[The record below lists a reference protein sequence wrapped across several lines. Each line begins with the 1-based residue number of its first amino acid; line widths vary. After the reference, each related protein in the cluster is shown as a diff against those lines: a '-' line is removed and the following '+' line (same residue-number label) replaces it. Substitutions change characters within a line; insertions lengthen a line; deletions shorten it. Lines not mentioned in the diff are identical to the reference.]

1 MLNPDR
7 WLQRNAEDYCGRG
20 DDADRWEEENEMIL
34 KELKRFGVDPRE
46 CDLHDKVYPLQK
58 QLMQALA
65 QRDDATILSIMYSIF
80 DVEVAEM
87 TDRAVDN
94 Y

>member
-1 MLNPDR
+1 MDG
-7 WLQRNAEDYCGRG
+7 EDHW
-20 DDADRWEEENEMIL
+20 DQENETIL
-34 KELKRFGVDPRE
+34 KELSQFGVDPRE

-65 QRDDATILSIMYSIF
+65 KRDDATILSIMYSIF
-80 DVEVAEM
+80 DVEVAQM
-87 TDRAVDN
+87 TDRAVEN

>member
-1 MLNPDR
+1 MVNPDR
-7 WLQRNAEDYCGRG
+7 WLQRCAENAS
-20 DDADRWEEENEMIL
+20 DDETLWDDENESIL
-34 KELKRFGVDPRE
+34 KEIAQFGVDPKK

-58 QLMQALA
+58 ELMQALA
-65 QRDDATILSIMYSIF
+65 KDDDETVLSIMRSIF

-87 TDRAVDN
+87 TNRAVEN

>member
-1 MLNPDR
+1 MNPDR
-7 WLQRNAEDYCGRG
+7 WLQRCAEDAMDGE
-20 DDADRWEEENEMIL
+20 DNWDEENEMIL
-34 KELKRFGVDPRE
+34 KELSQFGVDPRT

-65 QRDDATILSIMYSIF
+65 KRDDATILSIMYSIF
-80 DVEVAEM
+80 DVEVSEM
-87 TDRAVDN
+87 TDRAVEN

>member
-1 MLNPDR
+1 MINPDR
-7 WLQRNAEDYCGRG
+7 WLQSSAEDYYSGG
-20 DDADRWEEENEMIL
+20 DEDRWDEENEMIL
-34 KELKRFGVDPRE
+34 KELCQFGVDPRE

-65 QRDDATILSIMYSIF
+65 KNDDETVLSIMRSIF

>member
-1 MLNPDR
+1 MTNPDR
-7 WLQRNAEDYCGRG
+7 WLQRCAEDAMDGE
-20 DDADRWEEENEMIL
+20 DHWDQENEMIL
-34 KELKRFGVDPRE
+34 KELSQFGVDPRE

-65 QRDDATILSIMYSIF
+65 KRDDSTILSIMYSIF
-80 DVEVAEM
+80 DVEVSEM
-87 TDRAVDN
+87 TDRAVEN